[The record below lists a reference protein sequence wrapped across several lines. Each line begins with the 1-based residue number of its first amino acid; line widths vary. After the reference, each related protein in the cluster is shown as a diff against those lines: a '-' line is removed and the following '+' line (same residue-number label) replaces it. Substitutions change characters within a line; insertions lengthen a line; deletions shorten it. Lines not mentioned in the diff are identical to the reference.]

1 MNHTGELFLESAENR
16 HSLNKWLHVTI
27 ASGQPV
33 ESEDKFLIVIEE
45 AILDLIGKHV
55 GIYLDDNFQSLY
67 SANSP
72 DFIKST
78 IHKEVINSIV
88 TATRNG
94 ITSNLKGRGVVGF
107 EITDSKEPACRP

>member
-1 MNHTGELFLESAENR
+1 MFTVIMNHTGELFLESAENR
-16 HSLNKWLHVTI
+16 HSLRKWLHVAISTGLLVDEDNTLI
-27 ASGQPV
+27 A
-33 ESEDKFLIVIEE
+33 IEE
-45 AILDLIGKHV
+45 ALLDVIGKHV

-107 EITDSKEPACRP
+107 EITD